1 MTSSS
6 MEQTPPR
13 DRALLI
19 DDAGP
24 AALVA
29 ALLEPEP
36 ARVRLWCVRGVG
48 APSRRLDASR
58 RRAELLGLEGVDVAG
73 TPSPNAD
80 ERTVGIESARTLL
93 AAAARAV
100 ETDRTRVVWPA
111 ALGDDLSQM
120 AAAADRVRAV
130 ERLLDLE
137 TDPTRAP
144 IRFDLPLLDLTLDQV
159 ADLAIDLDAPGEGAW
174 WCEHNGKAPC
184 GACSACESWQAALQ
198 RARFGCAGTAGQR
211 A

>member
-1 MTSSS
+1 
-6 MEQTPPR
+6 MEQTPSH

-29 ALLEPEP
+29 SLLEPDP
-36 ARVRLWCVRGVG
+36 GRVRLWCIQGG
-48 APSRRLDASR
+48 PAQSRRLNASR
-58 RRAELLGLEGVDVAG
+58 RRAALLGLEGVDVAG
-73 TPSPNAD
+73 GPIPDAD
-80 ERTVGIESARTLL
+80 ERTTGIESARTLL

-100 ETDRTRVVWPA
+100 ETDRARILWPV

-174 WCEHNGKAPC
+174 WCKHDGEGPC

-198 RARFGCAGTAGQR
+198 RARFGCAGTARQG